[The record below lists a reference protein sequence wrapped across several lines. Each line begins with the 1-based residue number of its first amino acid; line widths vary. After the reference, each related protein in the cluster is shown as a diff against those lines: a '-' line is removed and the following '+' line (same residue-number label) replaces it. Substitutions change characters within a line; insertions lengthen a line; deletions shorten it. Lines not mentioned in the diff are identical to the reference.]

1 MSMTSVY
8 VDDLEEPGKSA
19 VQSVAVN
26 SGGPGTPTT
35 VYPQVKKQ
43 KVRRIQAGNPWMPA
57 GSKIPIKPQVKTPPG
72 TVQMATT
79 QEPEKYITE
88 KEYLVILGLFT
99 LANKA
104 FTDGNKF
111 QQTLE
116 GVLTALRT
124 GKAHNERQHFDWV
137 SQEAWEENPDLV
149 KALAKENIFIK
160 EK

>member
-1 MSMTSVY
+1 MDP
-8 VDDLEEPGKSA
+8 DDVA
-19 VQSVAVN
+19 IQSVGVR
-26 SGGPGTPTT
+26 TPTA
-35 VYPQVKKQ
+35 VFPQVKK
-43 KVRRIQAGNPWMPA
+43 KKARRIQAGSHWMPA
-57 GSKIPIKPQVKTPPG
+57 GANIPIKPQVTHQSVHQNATPPG
-72 TVQMATT
+72 TVQMTSN

-160 EK
+160 DK